1 MLPSE
6 FTFFGKIM
14 PLERSLGQNLCNK
27 ERFDRNHKDIWG
39 NHSIF
44 IDELKINVCRAFPNK
59 LIKKLIM
66 ILWRMANARK
76 FMYIFQQKIRL
87 SIIHEDYL
95 A

>member
-6 FTFFGKIM
+6 FTFFGKIT
-14 PLERSLGQNLCNK
+14 PLDRSLGRNLCNN
-27 ERFDRNHKDIWG
+27 ERVDRNHKDIWS

-44 IDELKINVCRAFPNK
+44 IDELKINVSRAFPDK
-59 LIKKLIM
+59 LIKKLIA
-66 ILWRMANARK
+66 ILWRIANAHK
-76 FMYIFQQKIRL
+76 FMHIFQQKIHL